1 MVTYLVQARLH
12 EHSDSYHDFAEVPS
26 SVVSV
31 IIEGLLPGNNYDVRV
46 LSVNEAGATP
56 SDDITIAMP
65 PTGECAYEII
75 HCIYAVSLIHIPFH
89 SLSLHHF
96 VYRSL
101 VSVNIIT

>member
-12 EHSDSYHDFAEVPS
+12 ADEHGDSYRDFAEVPS

-56 SDDITIAMP
+56 SDDITVALP

-75 HCIYAVSLIHIPFH
+75 HCIYVVSLIHMLFRYFH
-89 SLSLHHF
+89 YIVLTCIGHL
-96 VYRSL
+96 
-101 VSVNIIT
+101 